1 MNQNVSIGRD
11 VDNSWKLYDNLIVG
25 VDHKTFH
32 DERDG
37 IIVIEFPE
45 FHCYN
50 CN

>member
-11 VDNSWKLYDNLIVG
+11 VDSSWKLYDDLIVG
-25 VDHKTFH
+25 IDHKTFY

-37 IIVIEFPE
+37 IIVIGCAEV
-45 FHCYN
+45 HCYN